1 MLLLKRGAASA
12 TACWV
17 ELTNNSSVTLRLRL
31 TLFYTLLVAL
41 ILSLT
46 GIALHVFLFR
56 SLLDGVDESL
66 EEAASVVAAFTENE
80 GGRPALDDAEK
91 VAEQFAGDLVALL
104 YDADGEVVIRLG
116 KTPDG
121 VPLFETEHA
130 TWGEWRAQRLS
141 LDGGSLTVLRELE
154 DTREAMRR
162 FDLVYLTLAPL
173 AVLAAFAL
181 GYALAGRA
189 LRPVDRLT
197 RAAYDLANRRAWR
210 ERLPEPKQ
218 RDELK
223 RLAQGTNELLTAL
236 EGVIES
242 ERRFTADAAHELRTP
257 LTVLQ
262 GRLEQAR
269 ERSREKEIVPLL
281 DKALGANR
289 DLLSLIEK
297 LLTLAR
303 TEAGQGLP
311 KERVALDE
319 VAFDTAEA
327 LRPLFIKKG
336 LALEL
341 HLPQGPVW
349 VQGDRVS
356 LGLLIR
362 NLLENALKFTA
373 EGEVVL
379 EVGCQS
385 NCALLSVSDTGPG
398 IPEVALPQLFERFY
412 QAEVTHRRTGSGLG
426 LALVKSVA
434 AWHGGEVRAKNGDE
448 GGARFEVQLPLI
460 S

>member
-1 MLLLKRGAASA
+1 M
-12 TACWV
+12 
-17 ELTNNSSVTLRLRL
+17 TLRLRL

-41 ILSLT
+41 VLALT
-46 GIALHVFLFR
+46 GVALHMFLFR

-66 EEAASVVAAFTENE
+66 EEAANVVAAFTETE
-80 GGRPALDDAEK
+80 DGKPTLDDAEK
-91 VAEQFAGDLVALL
+91 VAEQFADDLVALL
-104 YDADGEVVIRLG
+104 YDADGEVVVRLG
-116 KTPDG
+116 EAPDDA
-121 VPLFETEHA
+121 PLFETEYA
-130 TWGEWRAQRLS
+130 TWGAWRAQRLS

-154 DTREAMRR
+154 DTRAAVRR

-189 LRPVDRLT
+189 LLPVDRLT
-197 RAAYDLANRRAWR
+197 RSAYDLASRRAWR
-210 ERLPEPKQ
+210 ERLPEPEQ

-223 RLAQGTNELLTAL
+223 RLAQGTNELLAAL

-269 ERSREKEIVPLL
+269 ERSRDSEVVPLL

-289 DLLSLIEK
+289 DLLNLIEK
-297 LLTLAR
+297 LLILAR
-303 TEAGQGLP
+303 TEAGQGLT

-319 VAFDTAEA
+319 LAFEAAEA
-327 LRPLFIKKG
+327 LRPLFVEKALK
-336 LALEL
+336 LEL
-341 HLPQGPVW
+341 RLPEEPVW
-349 VQGDRVS
+349 VEGDRIS

-362 NLLENALKFTA
+362 NLLENALKFTP

-379 EVGCQS
+379 ELERQG
-385 NCALLSVSDTGPG
+385 NRALLSVSDSGPG
-398 IPEVALPQLFERFY
+398 ISEAALPQLFERFY
-412 QAEVTHRRTGSGLG
+412 QAEVAHRREGSGLG

-434 AWHGGEVRAKNGDE
+434 EWHGGEVQATNCPE
-448 GGARFEVQLPLI
+448 SGARLELWL
-460 S
+460 SLLG

>member
-1 MLLLKRGAASA
+1 M
-12 TACWV
+12 
-17 ELTNNSSVTLRLRL
+17 TLRLRL
-31 TLFYTLLVAL
+31 TLFYTFLVAL
-41 ILSLT
+41 ILALT
-46 GIALHVFLFR
+46 GVALHVFLFR

-66 EEAASVVAAFTENE
+66 EEAANVVAAFVENE
-80 GGRPALDDAEK
+80 DGRLTLDDAEK

-104 YDADGEVVIRLG
+104 YDSDGEVVVRLG
-116 KTPDG
+116 KAPDG
-121 VPLFETEHA
+121 VPVFKSEYA
-130 TWGEWRAQRLS
+130 TWGAWRAQRLS

-154 DTREAMRR
+154 DTREALRR
-162 FDLVYLTLAPL
+162 FDFVYLTLAPL
-173 AVLAAFAL
+173 AALAAFAL

-223 RLAQGTNELLTAL
+223 RLARGTNELLAAL
-236 EGVIES
+236 EGVIEN

-262 GRLEQAR
+262 GRLEQAK
-269 ERSREKEIVPLL
+269 ERARDKEVLPLL

-289 DLLSLIEK
+289 DLLNLIEK

-319 VAFDTAEA
+319 IAFDTVEA
-327 LRPLFIKKG
+327 LRPLFLDKALG
-336 LALEL
+336 LEL
-341 HLPQGPVW
+341 RLPEEPVW
-349 VQGDRVS
+349 VEGDRVS
-356 LGLLIR
+356 LGLLVR
-362 NLLENALKFTA
+362 NLLENALKFTP

-379 EVGCQS
+379 ELGRQGERAS
-385 NCALLSVSDTGPG
+385 LSVSDSGPG
-398 IPEVALPQLFERFY
+398 IPEAALPHLFERFY
-412 QAEVTHRRTGSGLG
+412 QAEVAHRRKGSGLG
-426 LALVKSVA
+426 LALVESVA
-434 AWHGGEVRAKNGDE
+434 QWHGGEVRAEHHAG
-448 GGARFEVQLPLI
+448 GGARFEVLLPQLN
-460 S
+460 